1 MHKTDELELVELGS
15 VSGDTQGEGGVEIE
29 GFTLRPKAG
38 LSPE

>member
-1 MHKTDELELVELGS
+1 MHRNDERGLVELGS
-15 VSGDTQGEGGVEIE
+15 VTEDTLGEGGVEIE